1 MQITAK
7 HVSEV
12 FDELLSGRLSREA
25 AETWAEERMRLD
37 DAEQLAFD
45 PPGLEAQLR
54 DALHYLSGAALRVSP
69 TDYLHVDDDF
79 IEYRRAAGF

>member
-1 MQITAK
+1 MEITPK

-25 AETWAEERMRLD
+25 AETWAVERMRLD
-37 DAEQLAFD
+37 DAEQLVFN
-45 PPGLEAQLR
+45 PPGQEPQLR
-54 DALHYLSGAALRVSP
+54 DALHYLCGVALRVSA